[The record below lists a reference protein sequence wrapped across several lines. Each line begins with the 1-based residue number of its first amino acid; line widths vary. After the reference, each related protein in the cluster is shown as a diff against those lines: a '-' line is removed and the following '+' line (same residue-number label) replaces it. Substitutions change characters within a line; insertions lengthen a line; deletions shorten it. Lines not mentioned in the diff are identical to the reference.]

1 MSLLQQIIDGSLVSR
16 ARLMQSREFYS
27 PSEKKAPA
35 RVALA
40 RWTNR
45 VLEQPALGVARE
57 LAGLSE
63 PELDELEAEFRNCP
77 MRQPPQ
83 WVRYSVVVGIVLLVL
98 AGLGLGAQAL
108 PSLGEAAGRT
118 LQAVSVACLLI
129 GLLPLG
135 VGLISALGGL
145 HLDLSYG
152 TVGCTLESS
161 MSNTRGS
168 TRLAA

>member
-16 ARLMQSREFYS
+16 QRLMQSREFYS
-27 PSEKKAPA
+27 PSEREGPA

-63 PELDELEAEFRNCP
+63 PELDELEAEFRSCP

-83 WVRYSVVVGIVLLVL
+83 WVRYAVVVGIVLLVL
-98 AGLGLGAQAL
+98 AGLGLGLQAL
-108 PSLGEAAGRT
+108 TSLGETAGRT
-118 LQAVSVACLLI
+118 LQAVSVACLLM
-129 GLLPLG
+129 GLVPLG
-135 VGLISALGGL
+135 VGLISAFGGL

-152 TVGCTLESS
+152 TVRTV
-161 MSNTRGS
+161 RGQA
-168 TRLAA
+168 R